1 MNTDERFSEEQLNAF
16 VDDELEQEE
25 KARVYSE
32 ASHQPELDKRLCQ
45 QRKMKELVKL
55 AYHDVPQPKRK
66 GTPSLGR
73 GGLFGRALA
82 ASVLLAFGI
91 AVGFIAKGAIE
102 PNIDPTMVA
111 TAEPDKYLLH
121 VASGDP
127 VDMAAALERA
137 EYLLESAPDDGVRQV
152 EIVANEQG
160 LNLVRSDVTQ
170 FAAQISVLQA
180 NDVVFYACS
189 KTIQKLEDNGV
200 EVRLVP
206 HTIAEYTA
214 LDRVVTRM
222 QEGWQY
228 EKI

>member
-1 MNTDERFSEEQLNAF
+1 MNRDERFSEEQLNAF
-16 VDDELEQEE
+16 VDDELEPEE

-45 QRKMKELVKL
+45 QRKTKELVKL

-66 GTPSLGR
+66 GTRSLGR

-91 AVGFIAKGAIE
+91 AIGFVAKGSVD
-102 PNIDPTMVA
+102 PTTDPTMVA
-111 TAEPDKYLLH
+111 AVEPDKYLLH

-127 VDMAAALERA
+127 VELATALRRA
-137 EYLLESAPDDGVRQV
+137 EFLLESAPDDGVRQV

-160 LNLVRSDVTQ
+160 LNLLRSDVTQ
-170 FAAQISVLQA
+170 FAAEISVLQA

>member
-66 GTPSLGR
+66 GTTSLGR

>member
-1 MNTDERFSEEQLNAF
+1 MNRDERFSEEQLNAF
-16 VDDELEQEE
+16 VDDELEPEE

-45 QRKMKELVKL
+45 QRKTKELVKL

-66 GTPSLGR
+66 GTRSLGR

-82 ASVLLAFGI
+82 ASVLLALGI
-91 AVGFIAKGAIE
+91 AAGFLGKTALDQTSDATLVAATE
-102 PNIDPTMVA
+102 PN
-111 TAEPDKYLLH
+111 KYLLH

-127 VDMAAALERA
+127 VELAAALERA
-137 EYLLESAPDDGVRQV
+137 EYLLESAPDGGVRQV

-160 LNLVRSDVTQ
+160 LNLLRSDVTQ
-170 FAAQISVLQA
+170 FASEISVLQA

-189 KTIQKLEDNGV
+189 KTIQKLENDGV

>member
-1 MNTDERFSEEQLNAF
+1 MNRDERFSEEQLNAF
-16 VDDELEQEE
+16 VDDELEPEE
-25 KARVYSE
+25 KARIYSE
-32 ASHQPELDKRLCQ
+32 TSHQPELDQRLCQ
-45 QRKMKELVKL
+45 QRKVKELVKL
-55 AYHDVPQPKRK
+55 AYHDTPPARRK
-66 GTPSLGR
+66 GATSLGR
-73 GGLFGRALA
+73 GSLFGRALA

-91 AVGFIAKGAIE
+91 AIGFIAKGAV
-102 PNIDPTMVA
+102 DPGINSTLVA
-111 TAEPDKYLLH
+111 ATEPDKYLLH

-127 VDMAAALERA
+127 VELAAALERA
-137 EYLLESAPDDGVRQV
+137 EFLLESAQDDGIRQV

-160 LNLVRSDVTQ
+160 LNLLRSDVTQ
-170 FAAQISVLQA
+170 FAAEISVLQA
-180 NDVVFYACS
+180 NNVVFYACS

-222 QEGWQY
+222 QEGWHY

>member
-1 MNTDERFSEEQLNAF
+1 MNRDERFSEEQLNAF
-16 VDDELEQEE
+16 VDDELEPEE

-45 QRKMKELVKL
+45 QRKTKELVKL

-66 GTPSLGR
+66 GTRSLGR

-91 AVGFIAKGAIE
+91 AIGFVAKGSVD
-102 PNIDPTMVA
+102 PTTDPTMVA
-111 TAEPDKYLLH
+111 AAEPDKYLLH

-127 VDMAAALERA
+127 VELATALRRA
-137 EYLLESAPDDGVRQV
+137 EFLLESAPDDGVRQV

-160 LNLVRSDVTQ
+160 LNLLRSDVTQ
-170 FAAQISVLQA
+170 FAAEISVLQA

>member
-45 QRKMKELVKL
+45 QRKVKELVKL

-102 PNIDPTMVA
+102 PTIDPTMVA

-200 EVRLVP
+200 DVRLVP

>member
-1 MNTDERFSEEQLNAF
+1 MNKDERTSEEQLNAF
-16 VDDELEQEE
+16 VDDELEPEE

-32 ASHQPELDKRLCQ
+32 ANHQPELDKRLCK
-45 QRKMKELVKL
+45 QRKVKELVKL
-55 AYHDVPQPKRK
+55 AYHDVPEPRRK
-66 GTPSLGR
+66 GARSLVR
-73 GGLFGRALA
+73 GGLLGRALA

-91 AVGFIAKGAIE
+91 ALGFIAKAAIDQTT
-102 PNIDPTMVA
+102 DPTLVA
-111 TAEPDKYLLH
+111 AMEPDRYLLH

-127 VDMAAALERA
+127 IELAAALERA
-137 EYLLESAPDDGVRQV
+137 EFLLRSVPDNGVRQV

-160 LNLVRSDVTQ
+160 LNLLRADVTP
-170 FAAQISVLQA
+170 FAAEISVLQA
-180 NDVVFYACS
+180 HDVVFYACS
-189 KTIQKLEDNGV
+189 KTIQKLENSGV

-222 QEGWQY
+222 QEGWHY

>member
-1 MNTDERFSEEQLNAF
+1 MNKDERFSEEQLNAF
-16 VDDELEQEE
+16 VDDELEPEE

-32 ASHQPELDKRLCQ
+32 ASHQPELDQRLCQ
-45 QRKMKELVKL
+45 QRKTKELVKL
-55 AYHDVPQPKRK
+55 AYHDVPKPRRK
-66 GTPSLGR
+66 GPTSLRR

-82 ASVLLAFGI
+82 ASVLLAFGM
-91 AVGFIAKGAIE
+91 AAGFIAKASIDQAADPTLVAVAE
-102 PNIDPTMVA
+102 PN
-111 TAEPDKYLLH
+111 KYLLH
-121 VASGDP
+121 VASGSP
-127 VDMAAALERA
+127 VELAAALERA
-137 EYLLESAPDDGVRQV
+137 QFLLESAPDDGVRQV

-160 LNLVRSDVTQ
+160 LNLLRADVTP
-170 FAAQISVLQA
+170 FASEISVLQA

-222 QEGWQY
+222 QEGWHY

>member
-1 MNTDERFSEEQLNAF
+1 MNRDERFSEEQLNAF
-16 VDDELEQEE
+16 VDDELEPEE

-32 ASHQPELDKRLCQ
+32 ASHQPELDMRLCQ
-45 QRKMKELVKL
+45 QRKTKELVKL

-66 GTPSLGR
+66 GTRSLGR

-91 AVGFIAKGAIE
+91 AIGFVAKGSVD
-102 PNIDPTMVA
+102 PTTDPTMVA
-111 TAEPDKYLLH
+111 AVEPDKYLLH

-127 VDMAAALERA
+127 VELATALRRA
-137 EYLLESAPDDGVRQV
+137 EFLLESAPDDGVRQV

-160 LNLVRSDVTQ
+160 LNLLRSDVTQ
-170 FAAQISVLQA
+170 FAAEISVLQA

>member
-1 MNTDERFSEEQLNAF
+1 
-16 VDDELEQEE
+16 
-25 KARVYSE
+25 
-32 ASHQPELDKRLCQ
+32 
-45 QRKMKELVKL
+45 
-55 AYHDVPQPKRK
+55 
-66 GTPSLGR
+66 
-73 GGLFGRALA
+73 
-82 ASVLLAFGI
+82 VLLAFGI
-91 AVGFIAKGAIE
+91 AIGFVAKGSVD
-102 PNIDPTMVA
+102 PTTDPTMVA
-111 TAEPDKYLLH
+111 AVEPDKYLLH

-127 VDMAAALERA
+127 VELATALRRA
-137 EYLLESAPDDGVRQV
+137 EFLLESAPDDGVRQV

-160 LNLVRSDVTQ
+160 LNLLRSDVTQ
-170 FAAQISVLQA
+170 FAAEISVLQA

>member
-1 MNTDERFSEEQLNAF
+1 MNRDERFSEEQLNAF
-16 VDDELEQEE
+16 VDDELEPEE

-45 QRKMKELVKL
+45 QRKTKELVKL
-55 AYHDVPQPKRK
+55 AYHDVPQPQRK
-66 GTPSLGR
+66 GTRSLGR

-91 AVGFIAKGAIE
+91 AIGFVAKGSVD
-102 PNIDPTMVA
+102 PGTDPTMVA
-111 TAEPDKYLLH
+111 AMEPDRYLLH

-127 VDMAAALERA
+127 VELAAALQRA
-137 EYLLESAPDDGVRQV
+137 EYLLESAPDGGVRQV

-160 LNLVRSDVTQ
+160 LNLLRSDVTQ
-170 FAAQISVLQA
+170 FAAEISVLQA

>member
-1 MNTDERFSEEQLNAF
+1 MNRDERFSEEQLNAF
-16 VDDELEQEE
+16 VDDELEPEE

-45 QRKMKELVKL
+45 QRKTKELVKL

-66 GTPSLGR
+66 GTRSLGR

-82 ASVLLAFGI
+82 ASVVLAFGI
-91 AVGFIAKGAIE
+91 AIGFVAKGSVD
-102 PNIDPTMVA
+102 PTTDPTMVA
-111 TAEPDKYLLH
+111 AAELDKYLLH

-127 VDMAAALERA
+127 VELAAALRRA
-137 EYLLESAPDDGVRQV
+137 EFLLESAPDDGVRQV

-160 LNLVRSDVTQ
+160 LNLLRSDVTQ

>member
-1 MNTDERFSEEQLNAF
+1 MNKDERISEEQLNAF
-16 VDDELEQEE
+16 VDDELEPEE

-32 ASHQPELDKRLCQ
+32 ASHEPELDRRLCK
-45 QRKMKELVKL
+45 QRKVKELVKL
-55 AYHDVPQPKRK
+55 AYHDVPEPRRK
-66 GTPSLGR
+66 GARSLGR
-73 GGLFGRALA
+73 GGLLGRALA
-82 ASVLLAFGI
+82 SSVLLAFGI
-91 AVGFIAKGAIE
+91 AAGFIAKATIDQTTELRQVVAAE
-102 PNIDPTMVA
+102 PNQ
-111 TAEPDKYLLH
+111 YLIH

-127 VDMAAALERA
+127 VELAAALERA
-137 EYLLESAPDDGVRQV
+137 EFLLESAPQDSVRQV

-160 LNLVRSDVTQ
+160 LNLLRADVTP
-170 FAAQISVLQA
+170 FAAEISVLQA

-189 KTIQKLEDNGV
+189 KTIQKLENNGV

-222 QEGWQY
+222 QEGWHY